1 MADAGINMSADIDPK
16 PFIAG
21 IDNMGEALE
30 DLQKEVEDVQK
41 DGDKSLEKLEKSFA
55 EVAKASRNAGDD
67 IKKGIGKDTK
77 DATKDAGEGL
87 KTMKEESLSTAKE
100 SAASFDGSAESII
113 GSFQEIAAN
122 AFVSFGAVGVSAG
135 LAAAAG
141 IGLISAAI
149 VQTEADAVE
158 AQQRVSELGT
168 AMIEAGS
175 DGQKPIEKVVDDLL
189 QIVTNGADAV
199 KTFKDIQKEAEDLG
213 LDANLLATAYAGG
226 QEAIDAQA
234 ESFKK
239 LIKEAEKQRDAEK
252 ERYGVATK
260 ESALYV
266 EDLQAQQAE
275 LDKVTQETADAAK
288 AEQDWLASGG
298 NELVAKAEMVSAV
311 DQAYDSLASNVQYF
325 TDKETGLFDTS
336 AYITAMQEREQA
348 LKDYQETLTTSGLSP
363 EAQEFLNSQGTEAA
377 AAMLQGYTSS
387 GPDTKKELDRIW
399 KEASKTASGSVKT
412 ELDGVVDKKRTAKID
427 ASVDIAK
434 AEEDLAKITK
444 ARTVLLR
451 VQTVDRNGKPV
462 DS

>member
-1 MADAGINMSADIDPK
+1 MAGINIDANLDGRN
-16 PFIAG
+16 FIRG
-21 IDNMGEALE
+21 VGDMGEALE
-30 DLQKEVEDVQK
+30 ELQDSVTDVQK

-55 EVAKASRNAGDD
+55 EVAKASNKAGDD

-77 DATKDAGEGL
+77 TATKDASEGL
-87 KTMKEESLSTAKE
+87 TNMKEEALSTAKE

-122 AFVSFGAVGVSAG
+122 AFTSFGIVGTTAG

-141 IGLISAAI
+141 IGLISAAM
-149 VQTEADAVE
+149 VQAEADSVE

-175 DGQKPIEKVVDDLL
+175 DGQKPIEQVVDDLL
-189 QIVTNGADAV
+189 QIVTNGTDAV

-234 ESFKK
+234 DAFKK
-239 LIKEAEKQRDAEK
+239 LIKEAEKQRDAE
-252 ERYGVATK
+252 EEANGIATK
-260 ESALYV
+260 ASALRV
-266 EDLQAQQAE
+266 NDLKAQQEE
-275 LDKVTQETADAAK
+275 LNKVTQETKDAAQ
-288 AEQDWLASGG
+288 AEADWLASGG

-311 DQAYDSLASNVQYF
+311 DSAYDSLAANVEYF

-377 AAMLQGYTSS
+377 AAMLQGYTKA
-387 GPDTKKELDRIW
+387 GPDAKKELDRIW

-412 ELDGVVDKKRTAKID
+412 ELDGVVDKKRTAEID
-427 ASVDIAK
+427 ATLDAAK
-434 AEEDLAKITK
+434 VEADLERITK
-444 ARTVLLR
+444 ARTALIR
-451 VQTVDRNGKPV
+451 VKMVDKNGKEV

>member
-1 MADAGINMSADIDPK
+1 MAGINIDANLDGRN
-16 PFIAG
+16 FIRG
-21 IDNMGEALE
+21 VGDMGEALE
-30 DLQKEVEDVQK
+30 ELQDSVTDVQK

-55 EVAKASRNAGDD
+55 EVAKASNKAGDD

-77 DATKDAGEGL
+77 TATKDASEGL
-87 KTMKEESLSTAKE
+87 TNMKEEALSTAKE

-122 AFVSFGAVGVSAG
+122 AFTSFGIVGTTAG

-141 IGLISAAI
+141 IGLISAAM
-149 VQTEADAVE
+149 VQAEADSVE

-175 DGQKPIEKVVDDLL
+175 DGQKPIEQVVDDLL
-189 QIVTNGADAV
+189 QIVTNGTDAV

-234 ESFKK
+234 DAFKK

-252 ERYGVATK
+252 EANGIAT
-260 ESALYV
+260 EASALRV
-266 EDLQAQQAE
+266 NDLKAQQEE
-275 LDKVTQETADAAK
+275 LNKVTQETKDAAQ

-311 DQAYDSLASNVQYF
+311 DQAYDSLAANVEYF

-377 AAMLQGYTSS
+377 SAMLQGYTKA
-387 GPDTKKELDRIW
+387 GPDAKKELDRIW

-427 ASVDIAK
+427 ATVDAAK

-444 ARTVLLR
+444 ARTALIR
-451 VQTVDRNGKPV
+451 VQYVDRNGKPV